1 MRWPGSGGIAPVMG
15 ALGIF
20 DHPCPPERVLP
31 EPTARD
37 REWAG
42 AHPGRWL
49 YFVDPTVDRWE
60 LARATVIG
68 GRLADAVGG
77 FAAFWLNPEFVPTAR
92 YAGAEL
98 TNEVEWVLW
107 RVNSGLDPI
116 GRFVETFGRS
126 VVLVVQTPDDAL
138 VQRVWPLRPEGDRRV
153 LHVFTSP
160 GKVPAGVDPALLRE
174 VSGLDVLEQVCP
186 HAGIRVHVN
195 MGGVPDVRVDGSDLA
210 RWWGEWCAVS
220 VRPVL
225 ETRAQVESYLGWF
238 FGPGQKRA
246 GKMEEP
252 QRAGKM
258 EEPQRAGNE
267 EAGRAGKTDGRRYRL
282 YPFGIGWLVQEMEG
296 AGLAHVS
303 LVIDTRTGAITVY
316 SSRDARVVV
325 EDYWEARRAGRSPGG
340 RQVYPR
346 TNP

>member
-1 MRWPGSGGIAPVMG
+1 MG

-20 DHPCPPERVLP
+20 DHPWPPERVLP
-31 EPTARD
+31 EPTARE
-37 REWAG
+37 REWAR

-49 YFVDPTVDRWE
+49 YFVDPTVDRRD
-60 LARATVIG
+60 LARANVIG
-68 GRLADAVGG
+68 GRLADAAGG

-98 TNEVEWVLW
+98 TNEVERVLW
-107 RVNSGLDPI
+107 RVNAGLDPI

-174 VSGLDVLEQVCP
+174 VSGLDVLDQVCP
-186 HAGIRVHVN
+186 HAGIRVHIN
-195 MGGVPDVRVDGSDLA
+195 MGGVPDVRVEGSDLA
-210 RWWGEWCAVS
+210 RWWGEWCAVP

-225 ETRAQVESYLGWF
+225 ETRIQVESYLGWF
-238 FGPGQKRA
+238 FGPGQKHA
-246 GKMEEP
+246 GKTEGS
-252 QRAGKM
+252 QRAGKT
-258 EEPQRAGNE
+258 EGS
-267 EAGRAGKTDGRRYRL
+267 RYRL
-282 YPFGIGWLVQEMEG
+282 YPFGIGWLAQEIEG
-296 AGLAHVS
+296 SGLAHVS
-303 LVIDTRTGAITVY
+303 LVIDTGTGAITVY
-316 SSRDARVVV
+316 PSRDARVVV
-325 EDYWEARRAGRSPGG
+325 EDYWAARRVGRSPGG